1 MSKTQEKVQLNQRS
15 HAKVNSYS
23 SVWQSN
29 LVLFSQPLAA
39 FHLAFWPFFFRLE
52 ELKAD
57 EWKRVAL
64 IDASILLI
72 N

>member
-39 FHLAFWPFFFRLE
+39 FHLAFFFFRLE